1 MKTSL
6 DRRHFLRGTGTLI
19 ALPALESVGFRRFA
33 SAAETAPA
41 TPPKRMIFL
50 GIGYGVTSE
59 TWFPNIN
66 DKGMGYQLPEGLKP
80 LARHKKDFTIV
91 QGCKHH
97 LSRQAHWGSTYW
109 LTGANQYG
117 TPGQSFSNTI
127 SADQVAAAQFG
138 QHTRYT
144 SIQLGTDA
152 NDRNGHGPG
161 NSLAW
166 DRRGKPLSA
175 WNSPLE
181 TYLKLFA
188 ADDMPLAQR
197 RAMLAEKRSV
207 MDSVLIEAKDMQ
219 RGLTKSDTD
228 KLDEYF
234 QSIRDIETRLSKA
247 EQWMDVPKSEGPL
260 DAPDETLV
268 GRAEIEMMYKLMV
281 AAIQTDN
288 TRVITY
294 REPGSRLLTS
304 LGRNGNAHSV
314 SHYSPDSDS
323 EESSRMR
330 DKAHSELLVG
340 LIDQLKATKEADGS
354 SLFDHVAM
362 AFGSNIRSIHYLN
375 NPPTL
380 ISGGGANLKLGQ
392 NLVLN
397 EGTPLNNVWL
407 TMLQGV
413 GVDVDR
419 HGDSTGIVKE
429 LQA

>member
-1 MKTSL
+1 MIKSPL
-6 DRRHFLRGTGTLI
+6 NRRHFLRGTGALL
-19 ALPALESVGFRRFA
+19 ALPALESLGFRAFA
-33 SAAETAPA
+33 KPTLIK
-41 TPPKRMIFL
+41 PPKRLMFM
-50 GIGYGVTSE
+50 GIGYGVTAE
-59 TWFPNIN
+59 TWFPDLN
-66 DKGMGYQLPEGLKP
+66 DKGAGYKLPVGLKP
-80 LARHKKDFTIV
+80 LARHKNDFTVV

-138 QHTRYT
+138 KHTRYT

-181 TYLKLFA
+181 TYLKLFG
-188 ADDMPLAQR
+188 ADDIPIAQR

-247 EQWMDVPKSEGPL
+247 EKWMDVPKSEGPL
-260 DAPDETLV
+260 EAPEEALV
-268 GRAEIEMMYKLMV
+268 GRSEIEMMYKLMV

-294 REPGSRLLTS
+294 REPGSRLLS
-304 LGRNGNAHSV
+304 SIGAGGNPHNV
-314 SHYSPDSDS
+314 SHYRLGA
-323 EESSRMR
+323 ETEVSSKMR
-330 DKAHSELLVG
+330 DKAHSELLAG
-340 LIDQLKATKEADGS
+340 LIGQLKTTKEADGS
-354 SLFDHVAM
+354 SLFDHVAL

-392 NLVLN
+392 NLVLK

-413 GVDVDR
+413 GVDANN
-419 HGDSTGIVKE
+419 HGDSTGIVSE